1 MMFSHRGSRRPS
13 PRFRVPLGFAFAALA
28 FWLARPTGQSLVI
41 GLAVAL
47 AGETLRIWAAGH
59 LEKGREVTRSGPY
72 RFVRHPLYLGS
83 SLMALGFVLA
93 ARSVPV
99 AVVAAIYL
107 GTTVVA
113 AMRTE
118 EATLDERFAGEYAAY
133 REGRAAPSDRPFSV
147 ARVLSNREPRT
158 LARPRDRV
166 GDPVLEMLGAG
177 VRVKK
182 GRRIDG
188 ALGVSGGAD
197 ETRTRDLRRDR
208 PAF

>member
-1 MMFSHRGSRRPS
+1 MISATGITSALA
-13 PRFRVPLGFAFAALA
+13 RFRVPLGFAFAAFA
-28 FWLARPTGQSLVI
+28 FWLARPTRQSLVI

-83 SLMALGFVLA
+83 SLMALGFVIA

-99 AVVAAIYL
+99 AVVAAVYL

-147 ARVLSNREPRT
+147 ARVFSNREPRT
-158 LARPRDRV
+158 L
-166 GDPVLEMLGAG
+166 LGLAIAWAILYW
-177 VRVKK
+177 RCW
-182 GRRIDG
+182 
-188 ALGVSGGAD
+188 ALA
-197 ETRTRDLRRDR
+197 
-208 PAF
+208 